1 MQLCWRIID
10 ELARAVG
17 VAVGRHYSGRL
28 VTTLVAT
35 LFFLFPLLSTFLIEG
50 VLKPKLYSE
59 NLDVVPEKRRHLDES
74 GLCLPG

>member
-50 VLKPKLYSE
+50 VLKLIKHGTHAGGHVNPCILAK
-59 NLDVVPEKRRHLDES
+59 
-74 GLCLPG
+74 